1 MQEQGSSDH
10 HFVEND
16 FICRTLKGLWNG
28 EYASVNYIEYYA
40 EGVQSYFNTGNR
52 SIQDDQTLMK
62 RLTLYLRL
70 CAYVPYSL
78 YDKVLNTKN
87 QP

>member
-1 MQEQGSSDH
+1 MGDGCRNRVCRTIISLKKEP
-10 HFVEND
+10 F
-16 FICRTLKGLWNG
+16 CRTLKGLWNG

-62 RLTLYLRL
+62 GLTLYIH
-70 CAYVPYSL
+70 L
-78 YDKVLNTKN
+78 YAVIWTI
-87 QP
+87 

>member
-1 MQEQGSSDH
+1 MGAGTG
-10 HFVEND
+10 FVRRRNSLVIEKEP
-16 FICRTLKGLWNG
+16 FCRTLKGLWNG

-62 RLTLYLRL
+62 GLTLYIH
-70 CAYVPYSL
+70 L
-78 YDKVLNTKN
+78 YAVIWTI
-87 QP
+87 